1 MYTIMQ
7 SKRASPWAYGW
18 LCFDAAMLH
27 LAVTPRSQ
35 QRMRARLTMT
45 LRHVLLPQPWTDF
58 GTTAVLDSWCGDR
71 FDARVSFGFKE
82 MYCDS
87 LEYDDDDTGDSQEI
101 FMKSVETVDTPAPRL
116 TVYKTLNT
124 LFHDYAKARAK
135 VSHAIVMFAHI

>member
-27 LAVTPRSQ
+27 RGNASITATCARSTDDDF
-35 QRMRARLTMT
+35 AACPAAAALD
-45 LRHVLLPQPWTDF
+45 DF

-71 FDARVSFGFKE
+71 FDARVLFGFKE

-87 LEYDDDDTGDSQEI
+87 LEYGDDSTATTTQE
-101 FMKSVETVDTPAPRL
+101 T
-116 TVYKTLNT
+116 
-124 LFHDYAKARAK
+124 ARQCT
-135 VSHAIVMFAHI
+135 